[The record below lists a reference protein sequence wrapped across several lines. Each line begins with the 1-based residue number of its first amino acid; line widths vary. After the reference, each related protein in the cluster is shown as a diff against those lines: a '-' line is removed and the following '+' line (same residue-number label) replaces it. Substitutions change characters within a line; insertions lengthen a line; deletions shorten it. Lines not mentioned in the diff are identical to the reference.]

1 MPLEVENNGV
11 DTISMKVIVFR
22 TLIKYIP
29 ILYKQFLLKIF
40 LYHQFHVILLFIE
53 KEKASLI
60 TSTPYKKDLEDSI
73 TKKRKKPAKPKEKE
87 LLK

>member
-40 LYHQFHVILLFIE
+40 LYHQFPIVHRERKGI
-53 KEKASLI
+53 ASLI